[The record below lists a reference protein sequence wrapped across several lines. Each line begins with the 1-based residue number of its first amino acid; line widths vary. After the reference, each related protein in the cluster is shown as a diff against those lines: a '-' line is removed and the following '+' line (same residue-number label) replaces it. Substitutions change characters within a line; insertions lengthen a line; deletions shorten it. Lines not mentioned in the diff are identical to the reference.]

1 MSDNP
6 GGDEPGL
13 TNSPVRFLEPGVFPL
28 TSTTTTTL
36 NILRG
41 RWFWSRNCLP
51 TSMLSGFYYAP
62 GKLKWTPTMEVWK
75 KSFLFNWVIFRF
87 QPLIFRG
94 FMFYCNL
101 RKKHIIFPWKST
113 WPTPRKNTILIS
125 GGMALGGWHRLDF
138 HESLNLESTTWVK
151 VNMLFRRR
159 IWLMG
164 IGGQVA
170 AALQSSWPWFR
181 VHGFQGECE
190 SLNVVLNFFAL
201 LCVEVDF
208 PSWRWRRRSC
218 ILHLAAGTL
227 PNVVD
232 IWALPNMMPSHKI
245 QENQHPILLLQGL
258 RCSCSCWLLL
268 HTPPL
273 PQKT

>member
-1 MSDNP
+1 
-6 GGDEPGL
+6 
-13 TNSPVRFLEPGVFPL
+13 
-28 TSTTTTTL
+28 
-36 NILRG
+36 
-41 RWFWSRNCLP
+41 
-51 TSMLSGFYYAP
+51 
-62 GKLKWTPTMEVWK
+62 
-75 KSFLFNWVIFRF
+75 
-87 QPLIFRG
+87 
-94 FMFYCNL
+94 MFYCNL

-113 WPTPRKNTILIS
+113 WPTPQKKMPSLF
-125 GGMALGGWHRLDF
+125 LGGWRWGVDRLDS
-138 HESLNLESTTWVK
+138 HESLNLESTTWVNQHA
-151 VNMLFRRR
+151 VSVPQDLV
-159 IWLMG
+159 MG

-170 AALQSSWPWFR
+170 ALQSPWPWFR

-201 LCVEVDF
+201 PCVEVDF
-208 PSWRWRRRSC
+208 PSWRWRRRRSC

-232 IWALPNMMPSHKI
+232 IWALPNMMPSHKL